1 MIIVIDG
8 YNLLKLIHGPNLSET
23 ERSAFVNLMGR
34 YIKKRN
40 HKIIVVF
47 DAGPC
52 TYPMKEKS
60 HGVQIIYS
68 GEYQTADDVIVKFV
82 QDNPNKEIVVITKD
96 REIIGNVAMLSKEA
110 IDPLEFY
117 SKVRQAFAP
126 KEQKQLDQEGSLIKL
141 TDDSDDDLDALMQEA
156 ADMEMPDKDKE
167 EYNIPRHHEPKGQ
180 DVSKKQRSKLRVI
193 DKL

>member
-23 ERSAFVNLMGR
+23 QRSAFINLMGR
-34 YIKKRN
+34 YMKKRN
-40 HKIIVVF
+40 HKVVVVF

-68 GEYQTADDVIVKFV
+68 GEYQTADDVIVTFV
-82 QDNPNKEIVVITKD
+82 QDNPSKEIAVITKD
-96 REIIGNVAMLSKEA
+96 REIIRHVMALSKEV

-117 SKVRQAFAP
+117 GKVRQAFVSR
-126 KEQKQLDQEGSLIKL
+126 EQKQLDQDGTLIKL
-141 TDDSDDDLDALMQEA
+141 TDDSDEDIDALMQEA
-156 ADMEMPDKDKE
+156 AGMSMPDKDTE
-167 EYNIPRHHEPKGQ
+167 EYTVLRHHEPKGQ
-180 DVSKKQRSKLRVI
+180 DVSKKRRSKLRVI